1 MKRQLQERKT
11 QVLHLQRERQLEQ
24 NCMCLLVFF
33 VNRPVYL
40 YYKKKNY
47 KCCSQKTDVIICK
60 YYEEVVD

>member
-40 YYKKKNY
+40 YYKKNY